1 MVGRRTSKG
10 GNTQPDQ
17 QRHAH
22 TNKRTNQNDANHA
35 ETHTPAHTP
44 RPKPTPN
51 IRCCFSHPNV
61 VLHSGRPTRAQR
73 KAYRTRRTT
82 THANKQTN
90 KETNNTRKGRHCSA
104 IPTHHAHC
112 GKTQH
117 LSSSNQLLPCLC
129 EWCHL
134 GEGAGRC
141 QIGFWIRLSLIWIGF
156 WMDAC
161 RHSDGMG
168 GWMDGCV
175 CVRIHRSL

>member
-1 MVGRRTSKG
+1 MVMSHILLH
-10 GNTQPDQ
+10 PEAE
-17 QRHAH
+17 AH
-22 TNKRTNQNDANHA
+22 TQYR
-35 ETHTPAHTP
+35 
-44 RPKPTPN
+44 
-51 IRCCFSHPNV
+51 
-61 VLHSGRPTRAQR
+61 VLFFAPQCGATFWSADTRAKEGIQNPTNND
-73 KAYRTRRTT
+73 TR
-82 THANKQTN
+82 KQTN

-141 QIGFWIRLSLIWIGF
+141 QVGFWIRLSLIWIGF

-161 RHSDGMG
+161 RHSDGMD